1 MGNMRSGY
9 KTSSYQSSL
18 YPPGPQGQRQAT
30 VALFLHGSSQG
41 FNENLW
47 GFAHINGLT
56 RAAVVMIVAYSG
68 RGCWTRARPQNSSKN
83 IGHIL
88 QYSRGSGCLLAG
100 WGTNHCYCCC
110 CCWWWWW
117 WLHVHAFHVRLIP
130 LLKRSKTLTVAV
142 SVYSL
147 QREAHGA
154 IMRLNVFAHGCTYH
168 LTHSAV
174 THLTN
179 HR

>member
-1 MGNMRSGY
+1 MNNSLDALHNGQHEVRLQ
-9 KTSSYQSSL
+9 TSSYQSSS

-110 CCWWWWW
+110 WWWYDDDDGGGGGDENDDDDDCM
-117 WLHVHAFHVRLIP
+117 
-130 LLKRSKTLTVAV
+130 S
-142 SVYSL
+142 
-147 QREAHGA
+147 
-154 IMRLNVFAHGCTYH
+154 MRFMSGW
-168 LTHSAV
+168 SPF
-174 THLTN
+174 
-179 HR
+179 